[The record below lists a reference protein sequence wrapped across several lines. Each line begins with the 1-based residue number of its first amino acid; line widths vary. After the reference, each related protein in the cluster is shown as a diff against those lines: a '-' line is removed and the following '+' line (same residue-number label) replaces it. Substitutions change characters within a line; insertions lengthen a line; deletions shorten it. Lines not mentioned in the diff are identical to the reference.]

1 MAWKRWGEVVPN
13 SIEVQ
18 EALTGPEGFFELV
31 EEDVRGIPTQVYKN
45 RAKSLRTLAALGLE
59 RENEVIHLV
68 HGERRIGFQAVV
80 ETSNS
85 VSATLAGI
93 GVGHGDR
100 VAILSANNPEWVYTF
115 WGTVDMGAVLVGLNG
130 WWKADEILYGLADSG
145 AKVLVADR
153 DRFARVADR
162 LDELPELEAVYLIDA
177 DPSVVGS
184 AGRRRVAVRPFTS
197 LLTEPTH
204 HMPAAVIGEDDPAVI
219 LYTSGTTGRAKG
231 AVSTHRMM
239 IANVQNTFYMTVAA
253 SMMWG
258 NNDLGGG
265 GQPVALITSP
275 LFHASGCHSG
285 IVLGMAAGVRIVLT
299 VGRFDPEQA
308 LRLIQDEKVT
318 VFTTVPTMVAR
329 VVEHPARRQFDLS
342 SVRTVA
348 YGGSPSGSR
357 LQQGVRDTFRNVAM
371 VRNAY
376 GLTESASTVTVNSG
390 PELADRPES
399 VGRPVPGVEIRIVAT
414 SGAAGA
420 VGAAGAAGASGA
432 VLGPGEAGEI
442 WLKGAQ
448 IMPGY
453 WGRPVESAEVVTDG
467 WLHTGDIGYLDEEG
481 YLFVTDRAKD
491 MIIRGGENVYCVEI
505 EDRLVQH
512 PGVLDAAVI
521 GVAHPVLGEEV
532 KAVVQIPAGSGLTE
546 DAVRAW
552 VREKLADFKVPAYVE
567 FRTDRLPRNATGK
580 LLKNLL
586 RGSDSSSLI
595 ETM

>member
-1 MAWKRWGEVVPN
+1 MIA
-13 SIEVQ
+13 
-18 EALTGPEGFFELV
+18 
-31 EEDVRGIPTQVYKN
+31 
-45 RAKSLRTLAALGLE
+45 
-59 RENEVIHLV
+59 
-68 HGERRIGFQAVV
+68 
-80 ETSNS
+80 
-85 VSATLAGI
+85 
-93 GVGHGDR
+93 
-100 VAILSANNPEWVYTF
+100 
-115 WGTVDMGAVLVGLNG
+115 
-130 WWKADEILYGLADSG
+130 
-145 AKVLVADR
+145 
-153 DRFARVADR
+153 
-162 LDELPELEAVYLIDA
+162 
-177 DPSVVGS
+177 
-184 AGRRRVAVRPFTS
+184 
-197 LLTEPTH
+197 
-204 HMPAAVIGEDDPAVI
+204 EDDPAVI

-231 AVSTHRMM
+231 AISTHRMM

-258 NNDLGGG
+258 SNDLGGG

-308 LRLIQDEKVT
+308 LRLMQDEAVT

-329 VVEHPARRQFDLS
+329 VVEHPARRQYDLS

-357 LQQGVRDTFRNVAM
+357 LQQGIRDTFRNVAM

-399 VGRPVPGVEIRIVAT
+399 VGRPLPGVEIRIVDT
-414 SGAAGA
+414 GRSSGSLGSLGSAG
-420 VGAAGAAGASGA
+420 SGLA
-432 VLGPGEAGEI
+432 LGPGEPGEI

-453 WGRPVESAEVVTDG
+453 WGRPEESAEVVTDG

-521 GVAHPVLGEEV
+521 GVPHPVLGEEV
-532 KAVVQIPAGSGLTE
+532 KAVVQIPVGSGLTE
-546 DAVRAW
+546 DAVREW
-552 VREKLADFKVPAYVE
+552 VRDKLADFKVPAYVE
-567 FRTDRLPRNATGK
+567 FRVDRLPRNATGK

>member
-1 MAWKRWGEVVPN
+1 VPN
-13 SIEVQ
+13 SLEVQ

-31 EEDVRGIPTQVYKN
+31 EEDVLGIPTLVYKN
-45 RAKSLRTLAALGLE
+45 RAKSLRTLAGLGLE
-59 RENEVIHLV
+59 RGNEVIHLV
-68 HGERRIGFQAVV
+68 HGERRIGFGDVV

-85 VSATLAGI
+85 VSAGLAGI

-100 VAILSANNPEWVYTF
+100 VAILSANNPEWVNTF

-162 LDELPELEAVYLIDA
+162 LDELPALAAVYLIDA
-177 DPSVVGS
+177 DPSSFAVGAAVGAS
-184 AGRRRVAVRPFTS
+184 VRGRAAIRPFAS
-197 LLTEPTH
+197 LLTEPTDRL
-204 HMPAAVIGEDDPAVI
+204 PDAVIAEDDPAVI

-231 AVSTHRMM
+231 AISTHRMM

-258 NNDLGGG
+258 SNDLGGG

-308 LRLIQDEKVT
+308 LRLMQDEAVT

-329 VVEHPARRQFDLS
+329 VVEHPARRQYDLS

-399 VGRPVPGVEIRIVAT
+399 VGRPLPGVEIRIVDAGGSAGS
-414 SGAAGA
+414 SGSAGSA
-420 VGAAGAAGASGA
+420 LGSG
-432 VLGPGEAGEI
+432 ESGEI

-453 WGRPVESAEVVTDG
+453 WGRPEESAQVVTDG
-467 WLHTGDIGYLDEEG
+467 WLHTGDVGYLDEEG

-521 GVAHPVLGEEV
+521 GVPHPVLGEEV
-532 KAVVQIPAGSGLTE
+532 KAVVQIPVGSGLTE
-546 DAVRAW
+546 DAVREW
-552 VREKLADFKVPAYVE
+552 VRDKLADFKVPAYVE